1 MALETDRSAVAAL
14 GLFGE
19 QEGFAGD
26 GEIVVLKAISG
37 GQLVIPNGTMLL
49 VAEFVREGPDLLLI
63 GPDGDRVLIR
73 DYFTLAEPPALMTA
87 GGAML
92 PPDLVA
98 LLAGPAAPGQY
109 AQTEGGIEPQPIGR
123 VDEMVGAVTASRV
136 DGTTVT
142 LSKDSPVYQGDVLDT
157 GAGAAVAI
165 VFIDETEFSLG
176 EDGRMVLDELI
187 FDPTSLE
194 GSSSFSVIQ
203 GVFVFVS
210 GEIAA
215 NNPDEMMVRT
225 PVATIGIRGTK
236 VAGKAA
242 AEGELNT
249 VTMMPEEGGQVAGAI
264 TVSTQTGTVTLTT
277 AYQTTA
283 VTSVFDS
290 PSAPI
295 TLSPSQAGALFG
307 AVDSL
312 LPATAAQT
320 RAEREDDD
328 DDAGEESEGEEG
340 EGEEEEELTAAEA
353 EAAEAE
359 ARRRELYRAGS
370 TVDDSGE

>member
-1 MALETDRSAVAAL
+1 
-14 GLFGE
+14 
-19 QEGFAGD
+19 
-26 GEIVVLKAISG
+26 
-37 GQLVIPNGTMLL
+37 
-49 VAEFVREGPDLLLI
+49 
-63 GPDGDRVLIR
+63 
-73 DYFTLAEPPALMTA
+73 
-87 GGAML
+87 
-92 PPDLVA
+92 
-98 LLAGPAAPGQY
+98 
-109 AQTEGGIEPQPIGR
+109 
-123 VDEMVGAVTASRV
+123 
-136 DGTTVT
+136 
-142 LSKDSPVYQGDVLDT
+142 
-157 GAGAAVAI
+157 
-165 VFIDETEFSLG
+165 
-176 EDGRMVLDELI
+176 MVLDELI

-225 PVATIGIRGTK
+225 PVATLGIRGTK

-249 VTMMPEEGGQVAGAI
+249 VTMMPEEGGQVTGAI

-277 AYQTTA
+277 AYQTTG

-295 TLSPSQAGALFG
+295 TLSPSQAGTLFG

-320 RAEREDDD
+320 RAERAGGD
-328 DDAGEESEGEEG
+328 DDAGEGEEG
-340 EGEEEEELTAAEA
+340 EGEGGEGEEEE
-353 EAAEAE
+353 
-359 ARRRELYRAGS
+359 G
-370 TVDDSGE
+370 

>member
-1 MALETDRSAVAAL
+1 MALETDRSALTAL
-14 GLFGE
+14 ELFRE

-26 GEIVVLKAISG
+26 GEIVILKAISG
-37 GQLVIPNGTMLL
+37 DHLVIPNGTMLL
-49 VAEFVREGPDLLLI
+49 VSEFVREGPDLLLI

-109 AQTEGGIEPQPIGR
+109 AQTEGGVEPQPIGR

-225 PVATIGIRGTK
+225 PVATLGIRGTK

-249 VTMMPEEGGQVAGAI
+249 VTMMPEEGGQVTGAI

-277 AYQTTA
+277 AYQTTG

-295 TLSPSQAGALFG
+295 TLSPS
-307 AVDSL
+307 
-312 LPATAAQT
+312 
-320 RAEREDDD
+320 
-328 DDAGEESEGEEG
+328 
-340 EGEEEEELTAAEA
+340 
-353 EAAEAE
+353 
-359 ARRRELYRAGS
+359 
-370 TVDDSGE
+370 